1 MHNNRY
7 TRLADQE
14 RESISR
20 ELAQHKPIR
29 QIAKELSRSPSTI
42 SRKIRRNKGKTGYQA
57 FSASRRAAATASSRE
72 RGKRKIGKQES
83 LLSYVVEKLIREWS
97 PQEIVKAN

>member
-1 MHNNRY
+1 MQKIRH
-7 TRLADQE
+7 TRLTDQE

-20 ELAQHKPIR
+20 GLAQHKSIR